1 MLAVCCCVI
10 SFLSSLALRPSRPS
24 NPIMPQRNQQYAKEY
39 PIMRF
44 HGFFMDDSV
53 GVAKNPNARFP
64 ISLASEC
71 EMSPMMKSIGYTQS

>member
-1 MLAVCCCVI
+1 MA
-10 SFLSSLALRPSRPS
+10 
-24 NPIMPQRNQQYAKEY
+24 QRNQQYEKEY
-39 PIMRF
+39 AIIRF

-71 EMSPMMKSIGYTQS
+71 EMSPSAEKYRVQEVTSHEAILY

>member
-1 MLAVCCCVI
+1 MA
-10 SFLSSLALRPSRPS
+10 
-24 NPIMPQRNQQYAKEY
+24 QRNQQYEKEY
-39 PIMRF
+39 AIIRF

-71 EMSPMMKSIGYTQS
+71 EMSSMLKSIEYRKSRAMKPYYIDNTVTVC